1 MIHTVCNTVLKTTAI
16 CYDYNFCE
24 KNSKFILKQPH
35 TVHMVVLRRCVKG
48 SVPIFSIC
56 LINTEKAGGRE
67 MYTCINTL
75 TITNRTLFHSLG
87 INLLL

>member
-67 MYTCINTL
+67 RDVHLHKHTYHYQQNL
-75 TITNRTLFHSLG
+75 VSL
-87 INLLL
+87 IRN